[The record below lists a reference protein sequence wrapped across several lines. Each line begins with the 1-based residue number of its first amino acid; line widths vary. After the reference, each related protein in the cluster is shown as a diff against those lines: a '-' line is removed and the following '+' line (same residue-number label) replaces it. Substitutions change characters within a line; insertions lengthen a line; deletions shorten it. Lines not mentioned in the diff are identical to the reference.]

1 MLFVLFWYCICA
13 VILVI
18 SDTNIWQGNEL
29 EYRSN
34 LKCTLS
40 ILKLCEILSWDLR
53 ISSKVAQSL
62 ESGGQNCKTK
72 DSWEVCFDGTAVL
85 YHIQFITNL
94 ATIKKSET
102 ITLHV
107 LSSNHSLKS
116 HAQEIP
122 EKISLLSTSPEPG
135 QNLKDASLHKKSG
148 PLRFPGRSGRLRFL
162 LLLKFG
168 NCGNLW
174 KWIGLDLRLSWP
186 VARLSGSIT
195 NAQPSIGQLHFAS
208 NAIVM
213 DLFVKGI
220 QIKIY
225 VFTTIDFVSLHC
237 NYHRLSVEVQL
248 LRRGYWNFDTF

>member
-1 MLFVLFWYCICA
+1 MHKKF
-13 VILVI
+13 
-18 SDTNIWQGNEL
+18 
-29 EYRSN
+29 
-34 LKCTLS
+34 LK
-40 ILKLCEILSWDLR
+40 
-53 ISSKVAQSL
+53 
-62 ESGGQNCKTK
+62 
-72 DSWEVCFDGTAVL
+72 
-85 YHIQFITNL
+85 
-94 ATIKKSET
+94 
-102 ITLHV
+102 
-107 LSSNHSLKS
+107 
-116 HAQEIP
+116 
-122 EKISLLSTSPEPG
+122 KISFLSTSPERG

-195 NAQPSIGQLHFAS
+195 NAQPSIGQLHFTS

-237 NYHRLSVEVQL
+237 NYHRLCNYYGLGIGTLTLSKVSWSSRQKFSKEGRKFSTVRHFRFCL
-248 LRRGYWNFDTF
+248 LNTIIHKRKENVKYLCVKQGNSK